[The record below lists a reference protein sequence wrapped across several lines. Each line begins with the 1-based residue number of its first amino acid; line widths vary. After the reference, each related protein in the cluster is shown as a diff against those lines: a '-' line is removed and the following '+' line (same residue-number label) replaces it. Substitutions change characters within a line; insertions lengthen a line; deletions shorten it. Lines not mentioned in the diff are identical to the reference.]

1 LLIRFD
7 HDGDGSIN
15 YLEFVNFCL
24 AYAMD
29 DPKKG
34 GMKNHLAS
42 HGDRDAH
49 ESKLRTLLTH
59 FIDSHGGAATALS
72 NIFIQ
77 LTEQSLGNTVDS
89 TAILDYFSA
98 SGTVLSVD
106 EMKLFDH
113 KFRTS
118 SSQLY
123 HDIIRFC
130 YPLREDLRWDGDMYT
145 VHKLRRITRLAIETE
160 TIQDYITAADLYVN
174 MATTMTTA
182 SKNDNNGGNTGGNT
196 GSRRQHVTAAQ
207 FEGILRSSWLDLT
220 DTDVGDIMR
229 RFLPEEDGMYSYE
242 EFVSLSTEEEVVLMD
257 VAKTMHKAEKE
268 EEEEEGY
275 LDDFEDDPAAGTVQ
289 ENKEQREREQ
299 RKEQEEQK
307 EREAEHRKKSERQKV
322 LVEQERKR
330 KEMEEVETQ
339 KEKERIEAAARELV
353 EKEKRER
360 EEQQRIK
367 QQQDQQ
373 KQQAKKERKA
383 SLLIQ
388 NGARKKLANNK
399 VNGLRKERKSVTR
412 IQSQARRKLAVKKVN
427 GIKTYKKKQ
436 EKASLLIQNG
446 ARKKLAKNKVNGLR
460 KERKSITRI
469 QSQARRKLAVKKVNV
484 MKEENR
490 VLLAKIQR
498 EAKEEDKA
506 AAKEQAFSFK
516 DEVDGLFDGLEEE
529 EAEEDEKERTMPER
543 KLSKKEILAEHL
555 ADMFQEEEEEEE
567 EEEEGSTKFA
577 CFPAVAPV
585 KPAPVTVGAAAVEK
599 NDDLFDLEDLFDSD
613 FEDSDEPDKPEKLKE
628 NEKEADEKSI
638 AAAVAESNPTKS
650 VVPDDDAS
658 DDDSFLD
665 DLFEEASDADGAEDQ
680 KEDAAATSALEKV
693 GEQLWG
699 GKDKQLVPPANKN
712 DEANKEDE
720 VDAAFLDDLFESDS
734 SEGGNEDGGGGGDVA
749 TTGSGPTESG
759 DSEETEEDVEDFLND
774 LFDNDEEANAPT
786 KTDRSRRVSG
796 FEDDPFFQNLIG
808 EQTSNGGQM
817 IAPTHNAQ
825 EDVGIETLKRK
836 LLQFVEQVGGIDDL
850 EEMIEN
856 QAMTCDQLSYLM
868 AESSGGQSL
877 VSEELKVMEAMCCR
891 SDKMVDFTLLK
902 GLIHV
907 SILKSQSMKMQ
918 SMKMKMNG
926 VQQEGNLEEEDA
938 LDDDFLDDLFESDS
952 DE

>member
-1 LLIRFD
+1 
-7 HDGDGSIN
+7 
-15 YLEFVNFCL
+15 
-24 AYAMD
+24 M
-29 DPKKG
+29 
-34 GMKNHLAS
+34 
-42 HGDRDAH
+42 
-49 ESKLRTLLTH
+49 
-59 FIDSHGGAATALS
+59 
-72 NIFIQ
+72 
-77 LTEQSLGNTVDS
+77 
-89 TAILDYFSA
+89 
-98 SGTVLSVD
+98 
-106 EMKLFDH
+106 
-113 KFRTS
+113 
-118 SSQLY
+118 
-123 HDIIRFC
+123 
-130 YPLREDLRWDGDMYT
+130 
-145 VHKLRRITRLAIETE
+145 
-160 TIQDYITAADLYVN
+160 
-174 MATTMTTA
+174 
-182 SKNDNNGGNTGGNT
+182 
-196 GSRRQHVTAAQ
+196 
-207 FEGILRSSWLDLT
+207 
-220 DTDVGDIMR
+220 
-229 RFLPEEDGMYSYE
+229 
-242 EFVSLSTEEEVVLMD
+242 
-257 VAKTMHKAEKE
+257 
-268 EEEEEGY
+268 
-275 LDDFEDDPAAGTVQ
+275 
-289 ENKEQREREQ
+289 
-299 RKEQEEQK
+299 
-307 EREAEHRKKSERQKV
+307 
-322 LVEQERKR
+322 
-330 KEMEEVETQ
+330 
-339 KEKERIEAAARELV
+339 
-353 EKEKRER
+353 
-360 EEQQRIK
+360 
-367 QQQDQQ
+367 
-373 KQQAKKERKA
+373 
-383 SLLIQ
+383 
-388 NGARKKLANNK
+388 
-399 VNGLRKERKSVTR
+399 
-412 IQSQARRKLAVKKVN
+412 
-427 GIKTYKKKQ
+427 
-436 EKASLLIQNG
+436 
-446 ARKKLAKNKVNGLR
+446 
-460 KERKSITRI
+460 
-469 QSQARRKLAVKKVNV
+469 KKVNV
-484 MKEENR
+484 MKEDNR

>member
-1 LLIRFD
+1 
-7 HDGDGSIN
+7 
-15 YLEFVNFCL
+15 
-24 AYAMD
+24 
-29 DPKKG
+29 
-34 GMKNHLAS
+34 
-42 HGDRDAH
+42 
-49 ESKLRTLLTH
+49 
-59 FIDSHGGAATALS
+59 
-72 NIFIQ
+72 
-77 LTEQSLGNTVDS
+77 
-89 TAILDYFSA
+89 
-98 SGTVLSVD
+98 
-106 EMKLFDH
+106 
-113 KFRTS
+113 
-118 SSQLY
+118 
-123 HDIIRFC
+123 
-130 YPLREDLRWDGDMYT
+130 
-145 VHKLRRITRLAIETE
+145 
-160 TIQDYITAADLYVN
+160 
-174 MATTMTTA
+174 
-182 SKNDNNGGNTGGNT
+182 
-196 GSRRQHVTAAQ
+196 
-207 FEGILRSSWLDLT
+207 
-220 DTDVGDIMR
+220 
-229 RFLPEEDGMYSYE
+229 
-242 EFVSLSTEEEVVLMD
+242 
-257 VAKTMHKAEKE
+257 
-268 EEEEEGY
+268 
-275 LDDFEDDPAAGTVQ
+275 
-289 ENKEQREREQ
+289 
-299 RKEQEEQK
+299 
-307 EREAEHRKKSERQKV
+307 
-322 LVEQERKR
+322 
-330 KEMEEVETQ
+330 
-339 KEKERIEAAARELV
+339 
-353 EKEKRER
+353 
-360 EEQQRIK
+360 
-367 QQQDQQ
+367 
-373 KQQAKKERKA
+373 
-383 SLLIQ
+383 
-388 NGARKKLANNK
+388 
-399 VNGLRKERKSVTR
+399 
-412 IQSQARRKLAVKKVN
+412 
-427 GIKTYKKKQ
+427 
-436 EKASLLIQNG
+436 
-446 ARKKLAKNKVNGLR
+446 
-460 KERKSITRI
+460 
-469 QSQARRKLAVKKVNV
+469 VKKVNV
-484 MKEENR
+484 MKEDNR

-555 ADMFQEEEEEEE
+555 ADMFQEEEEEEGE
-567 EEEEGSTKFA
+567 EEEEESSTKFA